1 VGVGRGDGG
10 VLVGLGEGGVL
21 VGLGE
26 GGGGVGRTVWDG
38 VGRGAAAESSDEAA
52 GTKP

>member
-1 VGVGRGDGG
+1 MGVGRGDGG
-10 VLVGLGEGGVL
+10 VLVGRGDGGVV
-21 VGLGE
+21 VGRGE

-38 VGRGAAAESSDEAA
+38 VGRRAAAESSDEAA